1 MRRDARAWSRA
12 EFGITFARLTLEFD
26 TGIAPADLDRD
37 HPTPFETP
45 WGSMALYTVGERV
58 RAAQSFCPHLEGPLF
73 QGTISGDSITC
84 PWHQWRFSLV
94 DGKRL
99 AVPALLG
106 TARSALLICDVNV
119 GPRGTFVLSNPRR
132 GSTPVEAREGDS
144 R

>member
-1 MRRDARAWSRA
+1 
-12 EFGITFARLTLEFD
+12 LTPEFD
-26 TGIAPADLDRD
+26 TGIAPTELDRD
-37 HPTPFETP
+37 HPTPLETP

-58 RAAQSFCPHLEGPLF
+58 LAAQAFCPHLEGPLF

-84 PWHQWRFSLV
+84 PWHQWRFSLI

-99 AVPALLG
+99 VVPAWLG
-106 TARSALLICDVNV
+106 TARSALLICDVDV

-132 GSTPVEAREGDS
+132 GSTPVAAREGDP